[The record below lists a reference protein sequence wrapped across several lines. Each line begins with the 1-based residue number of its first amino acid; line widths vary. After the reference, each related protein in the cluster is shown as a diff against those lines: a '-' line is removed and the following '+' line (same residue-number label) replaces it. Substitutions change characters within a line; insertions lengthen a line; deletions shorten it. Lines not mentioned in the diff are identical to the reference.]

1 MGINRIG
8 NINTSNV
15 NVNPIQNTGVY
26 PIGTQN
32 IWSVEVADTYTEN
45 IPNVYIPSWMINQ
58 PNVDNLIPPV
68 VVNIGNPV
76 VDMPGCVKM
85 HKDNKKHKTGVPI
98 DKDLVK
104 NDSKNA
110 MTLCPDGSYPAY
122 SAMNYEPDQ
131 LQMVYESKAPPVAP
145 PPEPDIDTPETPEI
159 PKTKEEIECPGP
171 TSLRIGAIG
180 PSEKEKVV
188 GHELQKTPQGTWV
201 CVELYEDIGVV
212 EAYLPSAAVATTTA
226 SIAAVAGT
234 SALLAKPLADL
245 LLRVFKPAIK
255 QVLNKVNKIL
265 GKTPYKPTQ
274 AELKTNEYRVKK
286 GLVGINFAKDHAK
299 RMKSEKKS
307 EKEQQKRL
315 KDYKKK
321 N

>member
-1 MGINRIG
+1 MSIPRIRINE
-8 NINTSNV
+8 
-15 NVNPIQNTGVY
+15 
-26 PIGTQN
+26 IGTQN
-32 IWSVEVADTYTEN
+32 IWNVQNIQVAETYSNN
-45 IPNVYIPSWMINQ
+45 IPNVYIPSWMVNQ

-76 VDMPGCVKM
+76 VDIPGCVKM
-85 HKDNKKHKTGVPI
+85 HKDNKKHKTGIPI
-98 DKDLVK
+98 DKDLVE

-110 MTLCPDGSYPAY
+110 MTLCPDGSYPSY
-122 SAMNYEPDQ
+122 DAMNYEPEQ
-131 LQMVYESKAPPVAP
+131 LLMTYESKAPPVAP

-171 TSLRIGAIG
+171 QSLRIGAVG

-188 GHELQKTPQGTWV
+188 SHELQKTAQGTWI
-201 CVELYEDIGVV
+201 CVELYEPINAV
-212 EAYLPSAAVATTTA
+212 EQYLPSAQVATTTA

-255 QVLNKVNKIL
+255 QVLNKVNKAL

-299 RMKSEKKS
+299 RIKSEKKR

-315 KDYKKK
+315 NDYKKK
-321 N
+321 

>member
-1 MGINRIG
+1 MGVNRIG
-8 NINTSNV
+8 NINTN
-15 NVNPIQNTGVY
+15 NTGIY
-26 PIGTQN
+26 PITTQN
-32 IWSVEVADTYTEN
+32 IWSVQNVQVAETYSNN
-45 IPNVYIPSWMINQ
+45 IPNVYIPSWMVNQ

-76 VDMPGCVKM
+76 VDIPGCVKM

-110 MTLCPDGSYPAY
+110 MTLCPDGSYPSY

-131 LQMVYESKAPPVAP
+131 LTITTETKAPPVAP
-145 PPEPDIDTPETPEI
+145 PPEPDLNTPDTPEI

-171 TSLRIGAIG
+171 TSLRIGAVG
-180 PSEKEKVV
+180 PSEKEKVI

-201 CVELYEDIGVV
+201 CVELYEDIGIV

-226 SIAAVAGT
+226 SIAAVAGA

-255 QVLNKVNKIL
+255 QILGKVNKAL

-274 AELKTNEYRVKK
+274 SELRTNEYRVKK
-286 GLVGINFAKDHAK
+286 GLTGINFAK
-299 RMKSEKKS
+299 RNKK
-307 EKEQQKRL
+307 
-315 KDYKKK
+315 
-321 N
+321 